1 MIGKGYTVRSTM
13 LEMNMVAEGYYA
25 TKLIKSVKKNHDV
38 RMPIANA
45 VYKILYDGESARKTM
60 AKLAEKLA

>member
-1 MIGKGYTVRSTM
+1 M

>member
-1 MIGKGYTVRSTM
+1 
-13 LEMNMVAEGYYA
+13 
-25 TKLIKSVKKNHDV
+25 
-38 RMPIANA
+38 MPIANA